1 MTNDTDAISESSSGQ
16 VGTAVTFLLIGLGAG
31 ALIAL
36 LLAPKTG
43 RQMRKDI
50 RRRVEDARDSLQDWS
65 EDARDRLKDAVD
77 RGSDWAD
84 DLRTVAREKTAPLGK
99 ALRRD

>member
-1 MTNDTDAISESSSGQ
+1 MAPDNDEISASSSSQ
-16 VGTAVTFLLIGLGAG
+16 AGTAVTFLMIGLGAG

-43 RQMRKDI
+43 RQLRKDI
-50 RRRVEDARDSLQDWS
+50 RRRVEDAKDSLQDWS
-65 EDARDRLKDAVD
+65 EDAKDRLRDAVD

-84 DLRTVAREKTAPLGK
+84 DLRTAAREKAAPLGK
-99 ALRRD
+99 ALRRE

>member
-1 MTNDTDAISESSSGQ
+1 MASDNNEISESGLGQ
-16 VGTAVTFLLIGLGAG
+16 AGTAVTFLMIGLGAG

-43 RQMRKDI
+43 RQLRKDL

-65 EDARDRLKDAVD
+65 DDARDRLKDAVD

-84 DLRTVAREKTAPLGK
+84 DMRTAAREKAAPLGK
-99 ALRRD
+99 ALRRE